1 MVPYVLF
8 TMDIIAVD
16 PELTEE
22 AFREVIAPCLNR
34 LQDLKGSFD
43 RNTDITTVLR
53 RSAQDDGHEHFV
65 MRVVLGI
72 SVGMARAEHL
82 LKVYDAYAELIA
94 FELPEC
100 KVQAA
105 GEILKFQTA
114 DKSDMKKS

>member
-8 TMDIIAVD
+8 RMDILAEN

-22 AFREVIAPCLNR
+22 AFLEAVAPCLNR

-43 RNTDITTVLR
+43 RNTNITTVLR
-53 RSAQDDGHEHFV
+53 RSVQDDGHEHYV
-65 MRVVLGI
+65 MRVTLGI

-82 LKVYDAYAELIA
+82 LQVYDAYAELIA
-94 FELPEC
+94 FELPEY

-105 GEILKFQTA
+105 AEILKFQNSP
-114 DKSDMKKS
+114 K

>member
-1 MVPYVLF
+1 
-8 TMDIIAVD
+8 MDVIAEN
-16 PELTEE
+16 PEITEE
-22 AFREVIAPCLNR
+22 AFRKAIAPCLNR
-34 LQDLKGSFD
+34 LRDLKGSFD

-53 RSAQDDGHEHFV
+53 RSLQDDGHEHFV

-72 SVGMARAEHL
+72 SVGMTRAEHL

-114 DKSDMKKS
+114 DKPDMKKS